1 MATMRFVIR
10 DGVEN
15 DVAACLR
22 LDHSY
27 ETDTVW
33 QMHIQQEEPN
43 HWTMRFKGE
52 RLPRTLEIPH
62 PPDESRLLAAL
73 PTDQCFLVATQK
85 SEDDSEILGYLTLF
99 NDAAHGIGL
108 IRDLAVSRPY
118 RRREIGTRLVNV
130 ARRWAKEHNLTRLMI
145 ETQTKNYPAIQ
156 FCQDTG
162 FTFCGFNDRY
172 FPNQDIA
179 VFFCQSVR

>member
-27 ETDTVW
+27 ETDAVW
-33 QMHIQQEEPN
+33 QMHIHQEEPN
-43 HWTMRFKGE
+43 HWTMGFKGE
-52 RLPRTLEIPH
+52 RLPRTLEISH
-62 PPDESRLLAAL
+62 LPDESRLRDAL
-73 PTDQCFLVATQK
+73 PPDQCFLVATQK
-85 SEDDSEILGYLTLF
+85 PDEEILGYLTLF
-99 NDAAHGIGL
+99 NDTAHGIGL
-108 IRDLAVSRPY
+108 IRDLVVSRPY
-118 RRREIGTRLVNV
+118 RRHEIGTRLVNV
-130 ARRWAKEHNLTRLMI
+130 ARRWTKEHNLTRLMI
-145 ETQTKNYPAIQ
+145 QTQTKNYPAIQ
-156 FCQDTG
+156 FCQATG